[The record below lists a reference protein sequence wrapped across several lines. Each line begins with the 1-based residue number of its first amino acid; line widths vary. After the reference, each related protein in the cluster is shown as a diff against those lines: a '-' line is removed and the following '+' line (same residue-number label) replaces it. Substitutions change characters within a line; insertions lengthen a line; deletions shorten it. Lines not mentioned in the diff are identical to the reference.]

1 MAQMMK
7 REDTDIDQTRGTEK
21 ERVGETTEREGRA
34 GERVKLDTRGMV
46 LAREDRG
53 VGQTLEAGLAPNHLV
68 YDIMV
73 CKCRPFLANTCNTI
87 VEHPPSLRYTT
98 TALHASGAE
107 LQ

>member
-1 MAQMMK
+1 MAWMMK
-7 REDTDIDQTRGTEK
+7 REDTDIDPTRETEE

-68 YDIMV
+68 YDNIIIMV
-73 CKCRPFLANTCNTI
+73 CKCQPFLANTCNTI
-87 VEHPPSLRYTT
+87 VERPPV
-98 TALHASGAE
+98 
-107 LQ
+107 